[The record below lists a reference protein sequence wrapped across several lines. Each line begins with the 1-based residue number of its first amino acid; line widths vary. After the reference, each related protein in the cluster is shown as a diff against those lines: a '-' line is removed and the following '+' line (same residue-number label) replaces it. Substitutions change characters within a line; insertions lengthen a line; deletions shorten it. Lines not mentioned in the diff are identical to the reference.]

1 MENIKLSNNIEMPSI
16 GFGTFMLRDNC
27 KEHVLNAL
35 KLGFRLIDTAAS
47 YFNEKDIGRA
57 IKVSGIPRERLFVTT
72 KLWIQDAGYENTI
85 KAFDRSLKNLGL
97 DYLDLYLIHQPYG
110 DYFGSWRAME
120 KLMKEG
126 YIRAIGVSNFSSER
140 IVDLSLNTDT
150 APMVNQIEIHPYFS
164 QREAV
169 AEMKKYGCQPQA
181 WGPLCEGQKNIF
193 NDPILSEIARCHGK
207 SVAQIALKWN
217 LQNGIAVIP
226 RSACEEHRAE
236 NINLDDFTLTDEEM
250 RRIAALDQG
259 YSEIID
265 HRCAHTARKLINCK
279 IHD

>member
-1 MENIKLSNNIEMPSI
+1 MNNIKLSNNVEMPSV
-16 GFGTFMLRDNC
+16 GFGTFMLRNNC

-47 YFNEKDIGRA
+47 YFNEEDIGRA
-57 IKVSGIPRERLFVTT
+57 IKESGIPREKLFITT
-72 KLWIQDAGYENTI
+72 KLWVQDAGYENTI
-85 KAFDRSLKNLGL
+85 KAFDISLKNLRL

-110 DYFGSWRAME
+110 DCFGSWRAME
-120 KLMKEG
+120 ELMKEG
-126 YIRAIGVSNFSSER
+126 YIRAIGVSNFSPER

-164 QREAV
+164 QCGAI

-193 NDPILSEIARCHGK
+193 NDPILSEIAHSHGK
-207 SVAQIALKWN
+207 SAAQIALKWN
-217 LQNGIAVIP
+217 LQNGVAVIP
-226 RSACEEHRAE
+226 RSACREHRAE
-236 NINLDDFTLTDEEM
+236 DIDLDDFILTDEEM
-250 RRIAALDQG
+250 QRIKSLDQG

-265 HRCAHTARKLINCK
+265 HRCAHTARKLINFK
-279 IHD
+279 IHN

>member
-1 MENIKLSNNIEMPSI
+1 MNNIKLSNNVEMPSV
-16 GFGTFMLRDNC
+16 GFGTFMLRNNC

-47 YFNEKDIGRA
+47 YFNEEDIGRA
-57 IKVSGIPRERLFVTT
+57 IKESGIPREKLFITT
-72 KLWIQDAGYENTI
+72 KLWVQDAGYENTI
-85 KAFDRSLKNLGL
+85 KAFDISLKKLRL

-110 DYFGSWRAME
+110 DCFGSWRAME

-126 YIRAIGVSNFSSER
+126 YIRAIGVSNFSPER

-150 APMVNQIEIHPYFS
+150 APMVNQVEIHPYFS
-164 QREAV
+164 QCEAI

-193 NDPILSEIARCHGK
+193 NDPILSEIAHSHGK
-207 SVAQIALKWN
+207 SAAQIALKWN
-217 LQNGIAVIP
+217 LQNGVAVIP
-226 RSACEEHRAE
+226 RSACREHRAE
-236 NINLDDFTLTDEEM
+236 DIDLDDFILTDEEM
-250 RRIAALDQG
+250 QRIKSLDQG

-265 HRCAHTARKLINCK
+265 HRCAHTARKLINFK
-279 IHD
+279 IHN